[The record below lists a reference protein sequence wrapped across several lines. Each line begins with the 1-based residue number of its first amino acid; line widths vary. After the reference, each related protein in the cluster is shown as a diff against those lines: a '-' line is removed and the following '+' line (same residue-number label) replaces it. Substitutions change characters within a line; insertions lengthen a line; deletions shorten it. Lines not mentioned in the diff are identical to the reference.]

1 VGGGGKRMAR
11 HDTPT
16 IPLSTSLEIVMLDT
30 QSVLSFALLL
40 VQFMAI
46 AVPTEAR
53 DGHPLF
59 SAADNC

>member
-1 VGGGGKRMAR
+1 MAR

-16 IPLSTSLEIVMLDT
+16 IPLSTSIAILKLDK

-46 AVPTEAR
+46 AIPTEAR

-59 SAADNC
+59 STADNC

>member
-1 VGGGGKRMAR
+1 MGGGVKRMAH

-16 IPLSTSLEIVMLDT
+16 IPLSTSLEIVMLDK

-46 AVPTEAR
+46 AIPIEA
-53 DGHPLF
+53 
-59 SAADNC
+59 